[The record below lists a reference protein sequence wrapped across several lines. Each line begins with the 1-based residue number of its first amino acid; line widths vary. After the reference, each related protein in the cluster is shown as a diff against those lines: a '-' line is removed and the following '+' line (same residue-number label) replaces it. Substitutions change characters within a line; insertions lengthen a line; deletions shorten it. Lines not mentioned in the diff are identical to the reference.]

1 MHFKFVYIL
10 HLDRKFSKI
19 TFTIWWMT
27 RYSKHIDNRNKT
39 WWWIKSDSSAFSHV
53 SVCVVRSPDI
63 GVPCCIWICIVYI
76 ICDTCT
82 ENGENSPPLDWGAET
97 LCSSPKTVFFII
109 EKSLFFSMFILYFQI
124 ITIQTIISYIIS
136 CVWLQTAIWK
146 KTRQ

>member
-10 HLDRKFSKI
+10 HLDRKFSRI

-53 SVCVVRSPDI
+53 FVCVVRSPDI
-63 GVPCCIWICIVYI
+63 GVPCCVWICIVYI

-82 ENGENSPPLDWGAET
+82 ENGENSPPLDWGAEI
-97 LCSSPKTVFFII
+97 LFSSPKTVFFYKRKIFVLFNVYPLFSNNYNLNYNII
-109 EKSLFFSMFILYFQI
+109 YHIMCLAANSNLE
-124 ITIQTIISYIIS
+124 
-136 CVWLQTAIWK
+136 